1 MTRPERIAQFR
12 GATAGKG
19 GWLVTS
25 LRIVGSH
32 NAADAGA
39 IRNWISTAPSRRPVC
54 FGCAN
59 QFSPENK
66 AAAFLT
72 ARSSRTNA
80 GVAVSGI
87 CRTCWDTMTPDAV
100 EQAAAEVLRRNLCP
114 HGKFLD

>member
-12 GATAGKG
+12 RATAGKG
-19 GWLVTS
+19 WPTTS
-25 LRIVGSH
+25 LCIAGRH
-32 NAADAGA
+32 HAADAGA
-39 IRNWISTAPSRRPVC
+39 IRNWILTAPSVRPVC
-54 FGCAN
+54 FGCSG
-59 QFSPENK
+59 QFAAGNE

-87 CRTCWDTMTPDAV
+87 CRTCWDTMTADAV
-100 EQAAAEVLRRNLCP
+100 EAAAAEVLRRNLCP